1 MEDRRFGREKD
12 SHQNAG
18 SDMPEKLW
26 FIDKQTGE
34 KAVVT
39 AEKAGNGKLSF
50 FYKGKRYTFS
60 ADLLGKRIFAC
71 SSETLKKER
80 CQPKKLFYRGECFQL
95 ENGRWISNNGD
106 IPKDQYQERL
116 SKLYRK
122 RCKHYGHSTKE
133 LIEFAKNQM
142 KDVDGINTSIRSL
155 EIAIVQATAD
165 EAKEFLATLCSL
177 YRQKG
182 LSAAAVS
189 LYDYAMGEY
198 GWRVETVPFLT
209 SVSAALMDVGNI
221 DGAERLKKKAFSKG
235 GRSDAMLKAFL
246 KRFDAETRIE

>member
-1 MEDRRFGREKD
+1 MEDRRFGRKKD

-60 ADLLGKRIFAC
+60 PELLGKRIFVC
-71 SSETLKKER
+71 SSGALKKEKH
-80 CQPKKLFYRGECFQL
+80 QPKKLFYRGECFQL

-106 IPKDQYQERL
+106 IPKGRYQERL
-116 SKLYRK
+116 SELYRK
-122 RCKHYGHSTKE
+122 RCKYYGRPAKE
-133 LIEFAKNQM
+133 LIAFAKSQRG
-142 KDVDGINTSIRSL
+142 DVDGINTAVRTL
-155 EIAIVQATAD
+155 EIALLRATAD

-182 LSAAAVS
+182 SSAAAVS

-221 DGAERLKKKAFSKG
+221 GGAEKLKRKAFSMG
-235 GRSDAMLKAFL
+235 GRSDAMLRSFAN
-246 KRFDAETRIE
+246 RFDAETKVE

>member
-1 MEDRRFGREKD
+1 
-12 SHQNAG
+12 
-18 SDMPEKLW
+18 MPEKLW